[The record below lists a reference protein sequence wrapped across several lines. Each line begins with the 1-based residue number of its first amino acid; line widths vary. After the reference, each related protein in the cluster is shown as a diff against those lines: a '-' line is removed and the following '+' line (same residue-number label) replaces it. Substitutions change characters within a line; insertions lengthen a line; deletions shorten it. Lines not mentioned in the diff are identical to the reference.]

1 MRRLESRAAKELEIK
16 KARRQNVEKRKGDLK
31 VDKGELQKGLGVQ
44 RVFAKAVSARKCVV
58 DE

>member
-1 MRRLESRAAKELEIK
+1 LESRAAKELEIK